1 MAIDLVSF
9 KHSLNIVDVISSVL
23 PLVKRGVNYQC
34 PCPFHNEKSGSF
46 TVNPDKQF
54 YYCFGCGAGGDVI
67 GFYMDY
73 NKVSFLEAV
82 THLSNG
88 TIQNISDD
96 DRQQYNE
103 QVEEQKRLREEEQK
117 QRRDDAAKLANEIW
131 KSATDASYPL
141 HDYLARKQVAS
152 HGLRTGSLPYYDK
165 MIPNALFVPVMN
177 GNKIVSLQAIF
188 DTADNPMNRT
198 KTFLFGGEK
207 KSCFFRLGK
216 TTDIADQIIVICE
229 GYATAA
235 SIHETTKYP
244 VFMAFDSGNL
254 IHVAE
259 KIRKSKPKSRIIIAA
274 DNDRKNETNTGVIKA
289 TEAAKAIHGFI
300 AIPQFKDMADLTLS
314 DFNDLHDELGGD
326 AVIAQINA
334 ALEPVKAIETVET
347 KAVGDATNR
356 YDYLP
361 DTTGKDFKP
370 ISTIENLI
378 EILRRLNITAKYNI
392 IKKEQCVEVPDMKYT
407 LDNQANAKY
416 AHIKSEC
423 ARFKYP
429 TGNLMDFLTNIADAN
444 SFNPVKDWICSVQWD
459 GKSRLAEFYATIT
472 TKPEQMQ
479 LRNILIKRWLISAIA
494 SAFSDNGAASAGVL
508 VLQGAQNL
516 GKSAWF
522 NKLTDQH
529 GFTLDGFVLRCDD
542 KDSVKQ
548 AISHWLVELAELD
561 STFKKSELA
570 ELKAFL
576 TRNRD
581 VMRLPYSPKDSE
593 FVRRTVFCATVN
605 PSSFLQ
611 DHTGNKRFWV
621 LECLHIDYDHKI
633 NMQQLW
639 REVHDTLFAKGEPWH
654 LTKEENEMLTKSN
667 TDFETID
674 PIEEMILGK
683 YNFESDSK
691 YWRDYLSAT
700 EILKSIGYD
709 KINNQECARCAHVV
723 KKLNGN
729 VEKKINGYRKLLIP
743 LLR

>member
-34 PCPFHNEKSGSF
+34 PCPFHSEKSGSF

-54 YYCFGCGAGGDVI
+54 YYCFGCGAAGDVI

-73 NKVSFLEAV
+73 NRVSFLDAIK
-82 THLSNG
+82 HLSNG
-88 TIQNISDD
+88 TIQNSSDD
-96 DRQQYNE
+96 DKQQYNQ
-103 QVEEQKRLREEEQK
+103 QVEEQKQQREEEQK
-117 QRRDDAAKLANEIW
+117 QRRTDAAKLASEIW

-165 MIPNALFVPVMN
+165 LIPNALFVPVMK
-177 GNKIVSLQAIF
+177 GSKIVSLQAIF
-188 DTADNPMNRT
+188 DTSDNPMGRS

-207 KSCFFRLGK
+207 KSCFFKLGDVTK
-216 TTDIADQIIVICE
+216 EPDEIVIICE

-235 SIHETTKYP
+235 SIFETTKYP

-259 KIRKSKPKSRIIIAA
+259 RVRKNLTQSRIIIAA
-274 DNDRKNETNTGVIKA
+274 DNDRKNDTNTGVIKA
-289 TEAAKAIHGFI
+289 NEAAKAFNCFV
-300 AIPQFKDMADLTLS
+300 AIPQFKDMTDLSLS
-314 DFNDLHDELGGD
+314 DFNDLHDECGGD
-326 AVIAQINA
+326 EVVKQINA
-334 ALEPVKAIETVET
+334 VFDIKPVEIIE
-347 KAVGDATNR
+347 KKSVGDAINH

-361 DTTGKDFKP
+361 NTTGKDFKP

-378 EILRRLNITAKYNI
+378 EILHRLNITARYNI
-392 IKKEQCVEVPDMKYT
+392 IKKEQLITVPGKKYT
-407 LDNQANAKY
+407 LDNQANATY

-423 ARFKYP
+423 AKFKYP
-429 TGNLMDFLTNIADAN
+429 TGNLLDFLTNIADDN
-444 SFNPVKDWICSVQWD
+444 SFNPVCEWIKSVPWD

-472 TKPEQMQ
+472 TKHEQIQ

-508 VLQGAQNL
+508 VLQGAQDL

-522 NKLTDQH
+522 NALTNQH

-581 VMRLPYSPKDSE
+581 IMRLPYSPKDSE

-621 LECLHIDYDHKI
+621 LECLHIDFAHKI

-639 REVHDTLFAKGEPWH
+639 AEVHDTLYAKGEPWH
-654 LTKEENEMLTKSN
+654 LTKEENEMLKTSN

-691 YWRDYLSAT
+691 YWRDYLSST

-709 KINNQECARCAHVV
+709 KINNQECARCAHIV

-729 VEKKINGYRKLLIP
+729 IEKKIHGTRKLLIP